1 MEAQVPQQY
10 DQRNEGQLW
19 QAEKMICKEF
29 RDMVGD
35 VNPRKDIAGLVASY
49 ISKWNPYGLE
59 SVMKT
64 YFEKINDPEIIDFV
78 IKVYC

>member
-1 MEAQVPQQY
+1 
-10 DQRNEGQLW
+10 
-19 QAEKMICKEF
+19 
-29 RDMVGD
+29 MVGD

-78 IKVYC
+78 IKVYCWRYIPIAFIISFYKISEK